1 MPDKSYFFGTV
12 FSLWLLFQPLLF
24 LHASESDTEDVTT
37 YIRIARSDQQP
48 DSLRLKAYI
57 NAAALLYVD
66 SDLHAEVDFEQWLN
80 ESLELASEKDKIVY
94 WLKLMGDEGYAKRY
108 SYDFSQAV
116 FWYSTKLRL
125 ADSLQLLSHKIDA
138 LNNLGLI
145 HRRANDYEAAIE
157 AYQEAAILSQ
167 IIGDKN
173 AYAYASNGL
182 GNIYLQLDD
191 LSEAMLNFRLCLQIE
206 QAANNLLGV
215 AINLNNIG
223 HVYLRSNQAEKA
235 LEYFMLSLEVNREVD
250 SKRGIAICYNDIGD
264 IYRLRNDDE
273 KAHNYYQ
280 MSHLLLNSLNDLYY
294 LSISNLRLAEYY
306 LAKNETQQALFYTEN
321 AIQLSLQSKNRA
333 NLAKAYSLMYKL
345 QRQAGNVVKAVD
357 YLEKATYLSDSIL
370 NEETKRLVF
379 QMQATF
385 NREKANDEIKMIQ
398 AEHAMDRELLRRQTI
413 LNYVII
419 GGLVV
424 LILILF
430 VLFWLIR
437 TKAAA
442 NRDLILKNR
451 ELEFARQQLGDYAN
465 QLLVAKEEEERL
477 NYLKSQFLA
486 NMSHEIRTPMNSV
499 IGFSELLTTSLSDPT
514 QLSYLESI
522 RFSGNSLLELID
534 DILDLSR
541 IESGKLDYTP
551 QPIEIHQLFAK
562 IKQMFS
568 LQVSTK
574 QNNLEI
580 QISPD
585 MPKLIMLNES
595 GLRQI
600 LFNLVGNAIKFT
612 TNGTIRLI
620 ADVEFISPAIC
631 SLFITVDDNGK
642 GIEEADQ
649 KLIFEAFY
657 QVAASKGDTKG
668 TGLGLT
674 ITKRL
679 VTAMNGS
686 LSLTSVPGK
695 GSTFKIHFE
704 EVPVMNLQT
713 ALRLVNGKPP
723 ENSYLA
729 PICLISRNL
738 QLNKFVDRSLQNL
751 AVVGDLFEDANKFL
765 VYRPAYG
772 CVIWDWELFRD
783 IRHHYPEKS
792 FTENT
797 NYCIVADESELVA
810 AEIPNHWQVFVVDRD
825 QDAIE
830 DFMFSCLH
838 HNEAAAENSQIS
850 YGLEN
855 IEHTEDFILLL
866 NAFHD
871 IKDSQMMNDISKF
884 AKQLYD
890 YGQKVQHE
898 YLCKLG
904 QDFERAA
911 ESFDIV
917 TLNELMDEFADK
929 INKTEA
935 QK

>member
-1 MPDKSYFFGTV
+1 MHDKSYFFGTV
-12 FSLWLLFQPLLF
+12 FLLWLMFLPSLF
-24 LHASESDTEDVTT
+24 LHASEPETEDVTT
-37 YIRIARSDQQP
+37 FIRVARSEQQP

-57 NAAALLYVD
+57 DAVALLYTD
-66 SDLHAEVDFEQWLN
+66 TGQKAEIAFRQLLN
-80 ESLELASEKDKIVY
+80 EGLELASEKDKLVY

-108 SYDFSQAV
+108 SYDFSQAIY
-116 FWYSTKLRL
+116 WYSTKLTL
-125 ADSLQLLSHKIDA
+125 ADSLQFLSHKIDA

-145 HRRANDYEAAIE
+145 HRRANNYEASIE

-167 IIGDKN
+167 IIGDEN

-191 LSEAMLNFRLCLQIE
+191 LSEAMLNFRVCLQIE

-235 LEYFMLSLEVNREVD
+235 LEYFMLSLEVNRKVD

-264 IYRLRNDDE
+264 IYRLRNEDE
-273 KAHNYYQ
+273 KAHTYYQ
-280 MSHLLLNSLNDLYY
+280 MSHHLLNSLNDVYY

-306 LAKNETQQALFYTEN
+306 FAKNEAKQALTFTEN

-345 QRQAGNVVKAVD
+345 QRYEGNVVKAVD
-357 YLEKATYLSDSIL
+357 YLEKATYLSDSIF
-370 NEETKRLVF
+370 NEETKRVIF

-398 AEHAMDRELLRRQTI
+398 AEHAMDRELLRRRTI

-419 GGLVV
+419 GGLV
-424 LILILF
+424 ILIVILL

-437 TKAAA
+437 TKAVA
-442 NRDLILKNR
+442 NRSLLLKNR
-451 ELEFARQQLGDYAN
+451 ELEFARQQLGAYAE

-499 IGFSELLTTSLSDPT
+499 IGFSELLSTSLSDPT
-514 QLSYLESI
+514 HLSYLESI

-541 IESGKLDYTP
+541 IESGKLDYAP
-551 QPIEIHQLFAK
+551 QPIELHQLFAK

-568 LQVSTK
+568 LQVITK
-574 QNNLEI
+574 HNNLEI

-585 MPKLIMLNES
+585 VPKLIMLNES

-620 ADVEFISPAIC
+620 ADADFSSPSIC
-631 SLFITVDDNGK
+631 SLFITVEDNGQ

-657 QVAASKGDTKG
+657 QVAATKGEKKG

-679 VTAMNGS
+679 VKAMNGN
-686 LSLTSVPGK
+686 LSLTSIPGK

-704 EVPVMNLQT
+704 EVSVMNLQT

-729 PICLISRNL
+729 PICLISNSL
-738 QLNKFVDRSLQNL
+738 HLNKFVDRSLQHL
-751 AVVGDLFEDANKFL
+751 AIVGDLFEDADQFL
-765 VYRPAYG
+765 KYSPAYR
-772 CVIWDWELFRD
+772 CVIWDWKLFQD
-783 IRHHYPEKS
+783 IKHHYPEKS
-792 FTENT
+792 LMENVK
-797 NYCIVADESELVA
+797 YCIVADESEFVST
-810 AEIPNHWQVFVVDRD
+810 EIPNHWQVFVVDQD
-825 QDAIE
+825 QKAIE
-830 DFMFSCLH
+830 NFIFACINDE
-838 HNEAAAENSQIS
+838 EAVEENNSTS
-850 YGLEN
+850 YSLEN
-855 IEHTEDFILLL
+855 IEHTEEFISLI
-866 NAFHD
+866 NTFHE

-884 AKQLYD
+884 AEQLFA
-890 YGQKVQHE
+890 YGQKIQHE
-898 YLCKLG
+898 YLCTLG

-917 TLNELMDEFADK
+917 TLNKLMDEFAGK
-929 INKTEA
+929 IKKNEA
-935 QK
+935 KK